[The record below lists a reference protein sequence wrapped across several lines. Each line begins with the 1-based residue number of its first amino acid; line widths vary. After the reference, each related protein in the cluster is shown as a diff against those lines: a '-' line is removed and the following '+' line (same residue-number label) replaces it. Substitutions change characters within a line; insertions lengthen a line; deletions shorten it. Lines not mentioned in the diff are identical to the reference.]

1 MMEMDERHIVAIDL
15 GTSKMALTVA
25 KVNGND
31 KQIIY
36 YKETHSAGIKYS
48 GVFNIL
54 HAHSPL
60 AFLIKDAEESLGI
73 KINQAVVGMPKFPI
87 RQETNSGKVMDRG
100 EDTEITAED
109 IEAIKRFAQE
119 TYPLK
124 DPKKE
129 AIYGAVA
136 QSFSDGEYFQIIEND
151 IIGMTSD
158 VLEGHF
164 KIFIGNKKDL
174 KNADNLLMKA
184 GITSK
189 KKYFTAE
196 TTAKAVLTDIEMEN
210 GVALID
216 FGGGSTSVT
225 IYHGNIMR
233 HYASIPFGGRNI
245 TNDIKTELQISERL
259 AENIKLAFGAC
270 MPDKLQSL
278 SEKVLHIN
286 GLTADQSKEVTVKYL
301 SEIITAR
308 TEEIIQAMLYEISQS
323 GLAEHLRG
331 GIVVTGG
338 VSQTANLG
346 ILIRQMSG
354 YNVRIGRPL
363 GTLSCQD
370 VEGVYEPSASTS
382 LGLIQAAIEDECMN
396 CATCE
401 ETYHTEIE
409 TPVEVETEIT
419 LVTEP
424 ESELGEIPYID
435 IEEVTGTAA
444 EEVADAVNDMVA
456 EEQPLEEEPFV
467 EEEPSVEEEP
477 QEEEDEELDEDE
489 EDDEEEEE
497 NGQEDEDYDEELDD
511 DETSS
516 GKGKGGLI
524 AKIKFIWNK
533 INDDTDDMIDN
544 MTKKK

>member
-1 MMEMDERHIVAIDL
+1 METNEKHIVAIDL

-36 YKETHSAGIKYS
+36 YKEAHSAGIKYS
-48 GVFNIL
+48 GVYNSV
-54 HAHSPL
+54 HASSPL
-60 AFLIKDAEESLGI
+60 SFLIKDAEESLGI
-73 KINQAVVGMPKFPI
+73 KINQAVIGMPKFPI
-87 RQETNSGKVMDRG
+87 RQEANSGKVIDRG

-124 DPKKE
+124 DPAHE

-136 QSFSDGEYFQIIEND
+136 QSFSDGEYFQRIEDD

-164 KIFIGNKKDL
+164 KIFIGRKKDL
-174 KNADNLLMKA
+174 KNADNLLIKT

-196 TTAKAVLTDIEMEN
+196 TTAKAVLTELEMEN

-233 HYASIPFGGRNI
+233 HYASIPFGGKNI
-245 TNDIKTELQISERL
+245 TNDIKTELQITERL
-259 AENIKLAFGAC
+259 AENIKLAYGAC

-278 SEKVLHIN
+278 SEKVLHIKGN
-286 GLTADQSKEVTVKYL
+286 TAEQSKEVTVKYL

-308 TEEIIQAMLYEISQS
+308 VEEIVQAMLYEINES

-338 VSQTANLG
+338 SSQTANLG
-346 ILIRQMSG
+346 ILIKQMSG
-354 YNVRIGRPL
+354 YNVRIGHPL
-363 GTLSCQD
+363 NTFSCQD
-370 VEGVYEPSASTS
+370 IEGICETTAATS

-396 CATCE
+396 CAICD
-401 ETYHTEIE
+401 ETYHTEVE
-409 TPVEVETEIT
+409 TPVEEVSAETEAPVVETVEE
-419 LVTEP
+419 VV
-424 ESELGEIPYID
+424 
-435 IEEVTGTAA
+435 IEE
-444 EEVADAVNDMVA
+444 EV
-456 EEQPLEEEPFV
+456 V
-467 EEEPSVEEEP
+467 EEEVEEE
-477 QEEEDEELDEDE
+477 EVEED
-489 EDDEEEEE
+489 
-497 NGQEDEDYDEELDD
+497 DYDEELDD
-511 DETSS
+511 EQEKEGKEEEDEDDDYDEELDDEPKNK
-516 GKGKGGLI
+516 KGKDGGLFQ
-524 AKIKFIWNK
+524 KIKFIWNK
-533 INDDTDDMIDN
+533 LSDDTDTIIKDLA
-544 MTKKK
+544 K

>member
-1 MMEMDERHIVAIDL
+1 METNEKHIVAIDL

-36 YKETHSAGIKYS
+36 YKEAHSAGIKYS
-48 GVFNIL
+48 GVYNSV
-54 HAHSPL
+54 HASSPL
-60 AFLIKDAEESLGI
+60 SFLIKDAEESLGI
-73 KINQAVVGMPKFPI
+73 KINQAVIGMPKFPI
-87 RQETNSGKVMDRG
+87 RQEANSGKVIDRG

-124 DPKKE
+124 DPAHE

-136 QSFSDGEYFQIIEND
+136 QSFSDGEYFQIIEDD

-164 KIFIGNKKDL
+164 KIFIGRKRDL
-174 KNADNLLMKA
+174 KNADNLLIKT

-196 TTAKAVLTDIEMEN
+196 TTAKAVLTELEMEN

-233 HYASIPFGGRNI
+233 HYASIPFGGKNI
-245 TNDIKTELQISERL
+245 TNDIKSELQITERL
-259 AENIKLAFGAC
+259 AENIKLAYGAC

-278 SEKVLHIN
+278 SEKVLHIKGN
-286 GLTADQSKEVTVKYL
+286 TAEQSKEVTVKYL

-308 TEEIIQAMLYEISQS
+308 VEEIVQAMLYEINES

-338 VSQTANLG
+338 SSQTANLG
-346 ILIRQMSG
+346 ILIKQMSG
-354 YNVRIGRPL
+354 YNVRIGHPL
-363 GTLSCQD
+363 NTFSCQD
-370 VEGVYEPSASTS
+370 IEGICETTAATS

-396 CATCE
+396 CAICD
-401 ETYHTEIE
+401 ETFHTEVETTVEE
-409 TPVEVETEIT
+409 TPVVEAPAESEAHVVETVEE
-419 LVTEP
+419 VV
-424 ESELGEIPYID
+424 
-435 IEEVTGTAA
+435 IEE
-444 EEVADAVNDMVA
+444 EV
-456 EEQPLEEEPFV
+456 V
-467 EEEPSVEEEP
+467 EEEVEE
-477 QEEEDEELDEDE
+477 D
-489 EDDEEEEE
+489 
-497 NGQEDEDYDEELDD
+497 DYDEELDD
-511 DETSS
+511 EQEKEEKEEEDEDDDYDEELDDEPKNK
-516 GKGKGGLI
+516 KGKDGGLFQ
-524 AKIKFIWNK
+524 KIKFIWNK
-533 INDDTDDMIDN
+533 LSDDTDTIIKDLA
-544 MTKKK
+544 K